1 MAGAAAEAED
11 LLNVTCVTTT
21 LAQYESKRL
30 AKLVAATDHS
40 ASICFYFVV
49 HWAREYVGAGSS
61 TSGA

>member
-1 MAGAAAEAED
+1 MWEPGAPEPE
-11 LLNVTCVTTT
+11 TSIKI
-21 LAQYESKRL
+21 AQRL